1 MRHQRY
7 GALFCVL
14 LYAFT
19 LSAQQRYQLSGIL
32 LGENGEV
39 VDGTLAVNGTHIAAP
54 SAGKDSGSI
63 PTDSYILPG
72 FIDLHNHITW
82 NVFPRWRPYALF
94 PNRYAWQ
101 QRPDYAI
108 ALDTAHKL
116 LAANHDDDCAANEYG
131 EIKALVGGATSIAGS
146 IYTGNTDCALGLV
159 RNLDLPAD
167 SEMVRGDGSKYQLS
181 YQVFPFRLPV
191 TEADAIR
198 QGLAQTPPVPLIAHV
213 AEGNPNDAASAVE
226 FSEFENT
233 GFLRRGATIIHGVA
247 LKPADFQKMI
257 AAGVGLVWSPRSNI
271 ELYGQTADVATAHGL
286 KTPDGHRLT
295 IALSPDWSPSGSDG
309 MLQELKYA
317 AVWDAGHS
325 QPVFGNEELVRM
337 LTINPAR
344 LAGLDEQLGSLAPGK
359 LADLVLIRHRGKI
372 DNPYDAIVA
381 AGPADVR
388 LVVIGGVP
396 VYGDAD
402 LMAKFHPGA
411 ALEPIT
417 ICGSAKALFLE
428 KNASGFPRP
437 WKEISERLEMRLQQI
452 GTSLAPLTACSGT
465 NLN

>member
-1 MRHQRY
+1 MRPLHR
-7 GALFCVL
+7 AAILCVL
-14 LYAFT
+14 LCACAA
-19 LSAQQRYQLSGIL
+19 SAQQRYQLSGTIL
-32 LGENGEV
+32 AEDGKVL
-39 VDGTLAVNGTHIAAP
+39 DGTLAVTGTQITSIVGG
-54 SAGKDSGSI
+54 SASNSI

-82 NVFPRWRPYALF
+82 NIFPRWRPYTLF

-116 LAANHDDDCAANEYG
+116 LAQNHDDDCAANEYG
-131 EIKALVGGATSIAGS
+131 EIKAIVGGATSIAGS
-146 IYTGNTDCALGLV
+146 IYTGSTNCALGLV
-159 RNLDLPAD
+159 RNLDLADD
-167 SEMVRGDGSKYQLS
+167 SELVRKDGSKYQLS
-181 YQVFPFRLPV
+181 YQVFPFRLSV
-191 TEADAIR
+191 AEADAIR
-198 QGLAQTPPVPLIAHV
+198 KGLAQNPPVPLIAHV

-226 FSEFENT
+226 FTEFEKA
-233 GFLRRGATIIHGVA
+233 GFLRPGATIIHGVA

-271 ELYGQTADVATAHGL
+271 ELYGQTADVATAHAL
-286 KTPDGHRLT
+286 KDAQGHPLT

-317 AVWDAGHS
+317 AVWDAGHP

-337 LTINPAR
+337 ITTNPAR
-344 LAGLDEQLGSLAPGK
+344 LARLDDQLGSIAQGK
-359 LADLVLIRHRGKI
+359 LADLVLLRRHSNAT
-372 DNPYDAIVA
+372 NPYDAIVA

-402 LMAKFHPGA
+402 LMAKFHPA
-411 ALEPIT
+411 TALEPIT
-417 ICGSAKALFLE
+417 ICGTQKALFLQ
-428 KNASGFPRP
+428 KNASGYPRP
-437 WKEISERLEMRLQQI
+437 WKDISERLNTRLQQI